1 MIFSVKIC
9 YVTVSLLQIGKSI
22 EVRVRSTGS
31 APALLFG
38 ICGIDNLGRLAMR
51 RVAEVMSR
59 AANRY
64 RSSSNG
70 PSAEAARL
78 ALHPQNPVVP
88 ETS

>member
-1 MIFSVKIC
+1 MIISVKIC
-9 YVTVSLLQIGKSI
+9 YVIVSPWKINRGKSA
-22 EVRVRSTGS
+22 VGS
-31 APALLFG
+31 RFRGLLFG

-70 PSAEAARL
+70 PLAGAGRL
-78 ALHPQNPVVP
+78 ALQPQNPVVP
-88 ETS
+88 KTS